1 MEIQV
6 ATLCDAATDYNA
18 KLCILGAFDTIG
30 VAKLPI
36 EHPQCSV
43 ALRIIFTDE
52 DNGKHKLTIRMI
64 DEDGRVVKPVEI
76 ESTFEVRMP
85 DSLATM
91 QAFLMEFVPGKPLS
105 RDNLRSMEINSI
117 CDKNGYE
124 KLGIQPRSAATWI
137 PRIARDKGRTDK
149 LDTFRRSAGR

>member
-30 VAKLPI
+30 VAQLPA

-43 ALRIIFTDE
+43 ALRLIFTDV
-52 DNGKHKLTIRMI
+52 DSGKHKLTVRMI
-64 DEDGRVVKPVEI
+64 DADGATVKPVEI

-85 DSLATM
+85 ENLFFFSRNLVIGLQRLKFEKTGQYSIDVAVDDEIKARIPL
-91 QAFLMEFVPGKPLS
+91 QVVEFKP
-105 RDNLRSMEINSI
+105 
-117 CDKNGYE
+117 KP
-124 KLGIQPRSAATWI
+124 K
-137 PRIARDKGRTDK
+137 
-149 LDTFRRSAGR
+149 